1 LKQANHLA
9 RQEEAVVNGMKQ
21 ALEYFG
27 RHKRFLLILLAI
39 IGLNYY
45 YGFDARF
52 TLINLLWI
60 FISVVKIDR

>member
-1 LKQANHLA
+1 
-9 RQEEAVVNGMKQ
+9 MKQ
-21 ALEYFG
+21 AIEYFG